1 MKARAYAKVNLGLEV
16 LSRRTDGYHEI
27 RTILQTVDLFD
38 RLSFELRDS
47 GLELACDDPSLP
59 SGEENLVV
67 RAARLL
73 AEEVGET
80 RGARIELE
88 KAIPAGRGLGGGSS
102 DAAVT
107 LLALN
112 AIWQA
117 QLTDIDLSRL
127 AARIGMD
134 VPFFLLGG
142 TALGI
147 GRGEE
152 VYPLECLTELPIVLI
167 LPDFAISTA
176 QAYSNLILTKR
187 EPSLKLRDLA
197 LSYLGGR
204 KELLGLVNDLEFAT
218 LDYAPAIREYK
229 ESLLELGADV
239 SLMSG
244 SGSAVFGIFSDEAV
258 ARSAANQLE
267 NRGIRAIATSTLT
280 RRTYKER
287 RLDTR
292 PRHFGRS

>member
-1 MKARAYAKVNLGLEV
+1 
-16 LSRRTDGYHEI
+16 
-27 RTILQTVDLFD
+27 
-38 RLSFELRDS
+38 
-47 GLELACDDPSLP
+47 
-59 SGEENLVV
+59 
-67 RAARLL
+67 
-73 AEEVGET
+73 
-80 RGARIELE
+80 
-88 KAIPAGRGLGGGSS
+88 
-102 DAAVT
+102 
-107 LLALN
+107 
-112 AIWQA
+112 
-117 QLTDIDLSRL
+117 
-127 AARIGMD
+127 MD
-134 VPFFLLGG
+134 VPFFILGG

-152 VYPLECLTELPIVLI
+152 VYPLECPAELPVVLI

-176 QAYSNLILTKR
+176 QAYGNLILTKR

-218 LDYAPAIREYK
+218 LDYAPAIHEYK

-244 SGSAVFGIFSDEAV
+244 SGSAVFGIFKDEAV
-258 ARSAANQLE
+258 ARSAADRLE